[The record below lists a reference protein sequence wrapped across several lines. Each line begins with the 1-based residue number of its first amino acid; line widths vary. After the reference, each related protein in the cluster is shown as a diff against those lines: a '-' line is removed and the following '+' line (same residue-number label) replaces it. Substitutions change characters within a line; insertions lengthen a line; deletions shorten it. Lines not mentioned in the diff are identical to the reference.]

1 MTPFNLAAVQADDAL
16 LDELFA
22 LANQAEDATSPDI
35 DFDGVLARA
44 LFAWHREV
52 HSEPMTPLLD
62 TDTALAVVARAR
74 RPEPR
79 RAVVDPVLVVVLVS
93 GLILTVLLLAAVAVT
108 LGGVL

>member
-52 HSEPMTPLLD
+52 HSEPMTRLVD
-62 TDTALAVVARAR
+62 VDTALAVVAHAR

-79 RAVVDPVLVVVLVS
+79 RGSVLVPFAAAAVLVIIVFRRQR
-93 GLILTVLLLAAVAVT
+93 LMT
-108 LGGVL
+108 